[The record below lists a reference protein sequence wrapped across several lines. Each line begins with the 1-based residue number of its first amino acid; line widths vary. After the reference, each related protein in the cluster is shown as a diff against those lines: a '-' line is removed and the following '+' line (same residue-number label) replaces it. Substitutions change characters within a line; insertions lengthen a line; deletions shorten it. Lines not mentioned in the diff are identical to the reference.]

1 MRAIAQ
7 LNHPNIVG
15 AMDAGEVADIDGNVL
30 HFFVM
35 EYVPGQDLEEYIR
48 AHGPLAATQACD
60 IIHQVASA
68 LAEANKHQLVH
79 RDIKPSN
86 VQITPDGQ
94 AKLLDFGLARKFS
107 SGLTEHGTLLGTLDF
122 MAPEQVHDAH
132 KVDIRADLYGLGGVL
147 YWCLTGLL
155 PFPNKDDF
163 IRAMTSRLVQQP
175 PAVRAVRPDVA
186 IELEQVIQKMMAL
199 NPDDRYLTPEAVMQ
213 ALLPFLKS
221 ALQSLGA
228 GPSAIRPM
236 QTASK
241 IGDTVCSTQR
251 SYNILLVDDDPIIRR
266 FCRFLLQNEG
276 MLCDEAES
284 GEAALIA
291 LADKTYD
298 LVILDVEM
306 DDMSGM
312 DVCLQVREMPI
323 CANLK
328 VMMSSGNGNADTMA
342 NMLLR
347 GADDFITKPYSS
359 AQLQSKVKSLLRLKD
374 AQDREEFLNHQLMTL
389 NRQLE
394 QALSAR
400 DSDIVDAQCPGPRAC
415 QNGRTPCQ
423 CEGLLSHAIAKV
435 CTCFGRTGPALSS
448 FLRLNR

>member
-1 MRAIAQ
+1 MANPLIQFAAKENAAAPLVSAGETLLDDLIQSFIVLAEDIDNLPASKRTILAECRDTDVLLSALVEMNLITDYQGGRIGAGTFFGLILGNYRILDRLGAGGMGVVFRAEHVKMRKQVAIKVLPSNPDMDPRILRRFLTEMRAIAQ

-221 ALQSLGA
+221 ALAIPGCRSLGHQA
-228 GPSAIRPM
+228 H
-236 QTASK
+236 
-241 IGDTVCSTQR
+241 
-251 SYNILLVDDDPIIRR
+251 
-266 FCRFLLQNEG
+266 
-276 MLCDEAES
+276 
-284 GEAALIA
+284 
-291 LADKTYD
+291 AD
-298 LVILDVEM
+298 
-306 DDMSGM
+306 G
-312 DVCLQVREMPI
+312 
-323 CANLK
+323 
-328 VMMSSGNGNADTMA
+328 
-342 NMLLR
+342 
-347 GADDFITKPYSS
+347 
-359 AQLQSKVKSLLRLKD
+359 VK
-374 AQDREEFLNHQLMTL
+374 
-389 NRQLE
+389 NR
-394 QALSAR
+394 
-400 DSDIVDAQCPGPRAC
+400 
-415 QNGRTPCQ
+415 
-423 CEGLLSHAIAKV
+423 
-435 CTCFGRTGPALSS
+435 
-448 FLRLNR
+448 